1 MSDPQCIIETYRKG
15 GGMKYEK
22 YTWVCTGDCDALI
35 EYTIKDGY
43 GWPAGVMDLTCRC
56 GSNCTLLSV
65 EDATINIPTKESEQM
80 LDNLEATI
88 DLGPDYN
95 PNQLVTYKKIH
106 GYSDPEIV
114 TEKVTSLEWELH
126 NGRQASKHNAVLQD
140 KINNVRDYISEHFGD
155 SEDQEALTEIAEFLD
170 ISLTKT
176 VTISATLQV
185 DIEVELALDEVA
197 DFDAHYFLQDELSVD
212 SNNGNVS
219 VESWTVDNTDV
230 DWN

>member
-1 MSDPQCIIETYRKG
+1 MTKWF
-15 GGMKYEK
+15 K
-22 YTWVCTGDCDALI
+22 YTWVCTGECDALI
-35 EYTIKDGY
+35 EYTFRSGY
-43 GWPAGVMDLTCRC
+43 TPNVVDITCLC

-65 EDATINIPTKESEQM
+65 EDATINIPTNESEQM

-88 DLGPDYN
+88 DLGEESTSIAYN
-95 PNQLVTYKKIH
+95 PDQLVTYKIIH
-106 GYSDPEIV
+106 GYSDPEFA
-114 TEKVTSLEWELH
+114 TDKVRNLEWELH
-126 NGRQASKHNAVLQD
+126 NARQASKHNAVLQD

-219 VESWTVDNTDV
+219 IESWTVDNTDV

>member
-1 MSDPQCIIETYRKG
+1 MTDLVSS
-15 GGMKYEK
+15 K
-22 YTWVCTGDCDALI
+22 YTFVCDPDECDCLI
-35 EYTIKDGY
+35 ELTSSDGF
-43 GWPAGVMDLTCRC
+43 GFPSGVMELTCPC
-56 GSNCTLLSV
+56 GRKTTLLSV
-65 EDATINIPTKESEQM
+65 EHATLNTPTKEREQM

-88 DLGPDYN
+88 DLGSEYN

-114 TEKVTSLEWELH
+114 TEKVTSLEWDLH

-140 KINNVRDYISEHFGD
+140 KINNVRDYIGERFAD
-155 SEDQEALTEIAEFLD
+155 SDDQEALTEIAEFLD

-176 VTISATLQV
+176 VTISATIQV
-185 DIEVELALDEVA
+185 DVEVELPLDEVN
-197 DFDAHYFLQDELSVD
+197 DFDAHYFLQDELCID

-219 VESWTVDNTDV
+219 VDSWTVENTDV

>member
-1 MSDPQCIIETYRKG
+1 LGIG
-15 GGMKYEK
+15 GAMTDLVSSK
-22 YTWVCTGDCDALI
+22 YTFVCDPDECDCLI
-35 EYTIKDGY
+35 ELTSSDGF
-43 GWPAGVMDLTCRC
+43 GFPSGVMELTCPC
-56 GSNCTLLSV
+56 GRKTTLLSV
-65 EDATINIPTKESEQM
+65 EHATLNTPTKEREQM

-88 DLGPDYN
+88 DLGSEYN

-114 TEKVTSLEWELH
+114 TEKVTSLEWDLH

-140 KINNVRDYISEHFGD
+140 KINNVRDYIGERFAD
-155 SEDQEALTEIAEFLD
+155 SDDQEALTEIAEFLD

-176 VTISATLQV
+176 VTISATIQV
-185 DIEVELALDEVA
+185 DVEVELPLDEVN
-197 DFDAHYFLQDELSVD
+197 DFDAHYFLQDELCID

-219 VESWTVDNTDV
+219 IDSWTVENTDV

>member
-1 MSDPQCIIETYRKG
+1 MTDLVSS
-15 GGMKYEK
+15 K
-22 YTWVCTGDCDALI
+22 YTFVCDPDECDCLI
-35 EYTIKDGY
+35 ELTSSDGF
-43 GWPAGVMDLTCRC
+43 GFPSGVMELTCPC
-56 GSNCTLLSV
+56 GRKTTLLSV
-65 EDATINIPTKESEQM
+65 EHATLNTPTKEREQM

-88 DLGPDYN
+88 DLGSEYN

-114 TEKVTSLEWELH
+114 TEKVTSLEWDLH

-140 KINNVRDYISEHFGD
+140 KINNVRDYIGERFAD
-155 SEDQEALTEIAEFLD
+155 SDDQEALTEIAEFLD

-176 VTISATLQV
+176 VTISATIQV
-185 DIEVELALDEVA
+185 DVEVELPLDEVN
-197 DFDAHYFLQDELSVD
+197 DFDAHYFLQDELCID

-219 VESWTVDNTDV
+219 IDSWTVENTDV

>member
-1 MSDPQCIIETYRKG
+1 LGIG
-15 GGMKYEK
+15 GAMTDLVSSK
-22 YTWVCTGDCDALI
+22 YTFVCDPDECDCLI
-35 EYTIKDGY
+35 ELTSSDGF
-43 GWPAGVMDLTCRC
+43 GFPSGVTELTCPC
-56 GSNCTLLSV
+56 GRKTTLLSV
-65 EDATINIPTKESEQM
+65 EHATLNTPTKEREQM

-88 DLGPDYN
+88 DLGSEYN

-114 TEKVTSLEWELH
+114 TEKVTSLEWDLH

-140 KINNVRDYISEHFGD
+140 KINNVRDYIGERFAD
-155 SEDQEALTEIAEFLD
+155 SDDQEALTEIAEFLD

-176 VTISATLQV
+176 VTISATIQV
-185 DIEVELALDEVA
+185 DVEVELPLDEVN
-197 DFDAHYFLQDELSVD
+197 DFDAHYFLQDELCID

-219 VESWTVDNTDV
+219 IDSWTVENTDV

>member
-1 MSDPQCIIETYRKG
+1 LGIG
-15 GGMKYEK
+15 GTVTDLVSSK
-22 YTWVCTGDCDALI
+22 YTFICDPNECDCLI
-35 EYTIKDGY
+35 ELTSSDGF
-43 GWPAGVMDLTCRC
+43 GFPSGVMELTCPC
-56 GSNCTLLSV
+56 GRKTTLLSV
-65 EDATINIPTKESEQM
+65 EHATLNTPTKESEQM

-88 DLGPDYN
+88 DLGSEYN

-114 TEKVTSLEWELH
+114 TEKVTSLEWDLH

-140 KINNVRDYISEHFGD
+140 KINNVRDYIGERFAD
-155 SEDQEALTEIAEFLD
+155 SDDQEALTEIAEFLD

-176 VTISATLQV
+176 VTISATIQV
-185 DIEVELALDEVA
+185 DVEVELPLDEVN
-197 DFDAHYFLQDELSVD
+197 DFDAHYFLQDELCID

-219 VESWTVDNTDV
+219 IDSWTVENTDV